1 MNELKYLENENFII
15 LKTEN
20 ADGHANEISMRKI

>member
-1 MNELKYLENENFII
+1 MNELKCLENKNFII

-20 ADGHANEISMRKI
+20 ADDYANEISMRKI